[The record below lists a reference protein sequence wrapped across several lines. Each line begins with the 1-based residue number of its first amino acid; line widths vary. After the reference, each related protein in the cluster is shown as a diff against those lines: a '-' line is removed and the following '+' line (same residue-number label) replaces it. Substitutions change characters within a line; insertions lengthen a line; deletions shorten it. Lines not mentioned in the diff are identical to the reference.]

1 MKAWQLVGILC
12 LGSAGCRSPLPELP
26 PDPFEAAAPER
37 EASAPRAARSQ
48 RVGSEIVVAGKRYEI
63 QAPVVLWYQA
73 PRYNAYSK
81 RPRFS
86 REGEHGLR
94 YQPGRTPRSAALEQS
109 VRRRGWDLANLQ
121 EQVDQFVLH
130 YDVAGTSQT
139 CFKVLQDLRG
149 LSVHF
154 LLDLDGTLY
163 QTLDLKEQAWHA
175 SQANPRSIGVEIAH
189 IGAYP
194 EGQPSPL
201 DDWYTVD
208 AFGRRLRLP
217 ERLGDGGLRLR
228 DFVARP
234 ARPELIRGRIQG
246 GRLQQFDYT
255 PEQYET
261 LVRLSAALARIFPK
275 LRLDAPRDASG
286 KLRQGVLSESELEA
300 FQGILGHYHV
310 SKSKIDPGPALN
322 WEALLGS
329 ARKLLG
335 QP

>member
-1 MKAWQLVGILC
+1 MRAWQLAGILC
-12 LGSAGCRSPLPELP
+12 LGSAACRSALPELP
-26 PDPFEAAAPER
+26 PEPFEEAFPER
-37 EASAPRAARSQ
+37 APSD
-48 RVGSEIVVAGKRYEI
+48 RVGTEIVVAGKRYDI
-63 QAPVVLWYQA
+63 GVPVVLWYQA

-81 RPRFS
+81 GPRFS

-94 YQPGRTPRSAALEQS
+94 YQPGRTPRSPELAQR

-121 EQVDQFVLH
+121 EQVDLFVLH
-130 YDVAGTSQT
+130 YDVAGTSQN

-201 DDWYTVD
+201 DAWYTSD
-208 AFGRRLRLP
+208 ASGRRLQLP

-255 PEQYET
+255 AEQYAT
-261 LVRLSAALARIFPK
+261 LAGLSAGLARIFPK
-275 LRLDAPRDASG
+275 LRLDAPRDGSG
-286 KLRQGVLSESELEA
+286 ELRSGALSAAELEQ

-310 SKSKIDPGPALN
+310 SKQKIDPGPALN
-322 WEALLGS
+322 WESLLNS
-329 ARKLLG
+329 ARKLLA